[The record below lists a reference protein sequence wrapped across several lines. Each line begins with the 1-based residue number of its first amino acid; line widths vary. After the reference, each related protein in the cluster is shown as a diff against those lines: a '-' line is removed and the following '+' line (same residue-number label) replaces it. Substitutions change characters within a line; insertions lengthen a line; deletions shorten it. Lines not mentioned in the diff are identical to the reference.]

1 MDSGSKKDEPFM
13 IEPRSEKDEVRSEVR
28 VEIDGAMLAGAAA
41 TAGFVGAGTKSM
53 KEEPFIIEPR
63 STKED
68 PRSEVTLLGDS
79 DDTEGSEDAVATG
92 GAEDVLTAGC

>member
-1 MDSGSKKDEPFM
+1 M

-53 KEEPFIIEPR
+53 KEEPFMIEPR
-63 STKED
+63 STNE
-68 PRSEVTLLGDS
+68 PNSEATLLGDS
-79 DDTEGSEDAVATG
+79 DDTEGTEGVVATD
-92 GAEDVLTAGC
+92 GAEDVLTTGR